1 MPRADVLTFHAQQDR
16 QKARDVAKSV
26 ELNIAATRAAA
37 KRIRQLAEYMNE
49 IYRERL
55 EGRRRDG

>member
-1 MPRADVLTFHAQQDR
+1 VSGNALTFRVQQDR

-26 ELNIAATRAAA
+26 EDGIAATRDAA
-37 KRIRQLAEYMNE
+37 KRIRQLAEQMNE

-55 EGRRRDG
+55 EGRRRVG